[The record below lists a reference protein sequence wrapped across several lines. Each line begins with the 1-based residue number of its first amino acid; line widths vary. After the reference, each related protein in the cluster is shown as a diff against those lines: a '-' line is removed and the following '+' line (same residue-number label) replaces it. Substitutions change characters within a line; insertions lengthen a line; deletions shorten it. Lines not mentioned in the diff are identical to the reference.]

1 MQTHPLHH
9 CKLEAL
15 VASFGVGLL
24 QLKADEELEM
34 AFKLKK
40 GVEVGRES
48 QGREMIVDDDK
59 IIADMES
66 LCRTLISKPVV
77 SYVFSLLMFH

>member
-1 MQTHPLHH
+1 
-9 CKLEAL
+9 
-15 VASFGVGLL
+15 
-24 QLKADEELEM
+24 M
-34 AFKLKK
+34 AFKLQK

-59 IIADMES
+59 IIADMKS
-66 LCRTLISKPVV
+66 LCRTLISKPVI

>member
-9 CKLEAL
+9 HKLEAL
-15 VASFGVGLL
+15 VASFRVGLL
-24 QLKADEELEM
+24 QLQANEELQM
-34 AFKLKK
+34 AFKLQK

-48 QGREMIVDDDK
+48 QGREMIVDDGK

-66 LCRTLISKPVV
+66 LCHTLISKPVV
-77 SYVFSLLMFH
+77 SYVFSLLMSH